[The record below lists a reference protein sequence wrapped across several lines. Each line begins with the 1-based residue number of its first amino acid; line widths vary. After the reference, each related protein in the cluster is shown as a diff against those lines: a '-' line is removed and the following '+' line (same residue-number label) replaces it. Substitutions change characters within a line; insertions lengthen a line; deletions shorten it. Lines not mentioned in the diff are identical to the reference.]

1 MRGAVLGGWVYK
13 AKLGMSQHCM
23 LALSVHNNYMSLL
36 PHGIQASVGN
46 LVLVLNLFC
55 LHNRALTIM
64 ASQSTKKATEQETP
78 HRQIRALYDE
88 ETITVYQAYSAEIA
102 EPAVKAQRLNAS
114 PKFSGTR
121 MTWIKTSW
129 CWMMF
134 VPYPF
139 PFLSFPFSLIVST
152 HTLHRAEN

>member
-1 MRGAVLGGWVYK
+1 
-13 AKLGMSQHCM
+13 
-23 LALSVHNNYMSLL
+23 
-36 PHGIQASVGN
+36 
-46 LVLVLNLFC
+46 
-55 LHNRALTIM
+55 M
-64 ASQSTKKATEQETP
+64 ASQSTKKATEKEPP

-102 EPAVKAQRLNAS
+102 EPAVNAQRLNAS
-114 PKFSGTR
+114 PKFLGTR

-139 PFLSFPFSLIVST
+139 PFLSLCINRVYAHMTYSGKLNRAHVGTDPAT
-152 HTLHRAEN
+152 HTKIPAKSAF